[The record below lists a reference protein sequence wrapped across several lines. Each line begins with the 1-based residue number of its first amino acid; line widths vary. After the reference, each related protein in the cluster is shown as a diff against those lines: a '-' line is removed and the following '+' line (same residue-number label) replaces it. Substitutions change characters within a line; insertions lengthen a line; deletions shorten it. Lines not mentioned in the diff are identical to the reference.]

1 MLKKKGEPLV
11 LLPARALKQSIQHQT
26 HSVTD
31 PLSQRSSLTRGPRPI
46 HSLKRPLEIG
56 SAMYMKEDIPSQSKK
71 SSACRCVF
79 FYVHCINVHCVRV
92 CVCACMCACV
102 CAWSSGIRSGLEQTS
117 GVVVITLSTGTRRLG
132 RVNVCV
138 IVCVFCVRVFVCV
151 CVCVCVSPWVG
162 CLSVHIKSNFV
173 RLHSQCTV
181 YPRIASCLFLRSSGT
196 RPPRSGY

>member
-92 CVCACMCACV
+92 CVCV
-102 CAWSSGIRSGLEQTS
+102 L
-117 GVVVITLSTGTRRLG
+117 
-132 RVNVCV
+132 VCV
-138 IVCVFCVRVFVCV
+138 HVCVRD
-151 CVCVCVSPWVG
+151 
-162 CLSVHIKSNFV
+162 
-173 RLHSQCTV
+173 RLALGQGWSRPV
-181 YPRIASCLFLRSSGT
+181 VWLLLRCQQG
-196 RPPRSGY
+196 PGGWGE